1 MTISN
6 PIYPPVINSGTGVNY
21 PQISPSPT
29 PTPNGSWYTLNT
41 NSSTSGVITGTG
53 LGIGQTQQS
62 GITVMAPDGEAI
74 ITFHTDG
81 RIETKGGTIQARDLT
96 AVIKLMKR
104 MMTDIATDEELAKKF
119 PYIKDAAHEWVM
131 DELRK

>member
-1 MTISN
+1 MTTFNQSTITGIQSNTGQSLQSLAYPNSPLVNNQYTISAN
-6 PIYPPVINSGTGVNY
+6 N
-21 PQISPSPT
+21 
-29 PTPNGSWYTLNT
+29 
-41 NSSTSGVITGTG
+41 G

-81 RIETKGGTIQARDLT
+81 RIETIGGTIQARDLT

-104 MMTDIATDEELAKKF
+104 MMTDIANDEELSARF

>member
-1 MTISN
+1 MTTSN
-6 PIYPPVINSGTGVNY
+6 NIGTYHVTGGGTGINY
-21 PQISPSPT
+21 PNSAIANNQYAISAS
-29 PTPNGSWYTLNT
+29 
-41 NSSTSGVITGTG
+41 

-81 RIETKGGTIQARDLT
+81 RIETKGGSIQARDLT

-104 MMTDIATDEELAKKF
+104 MMTDMANDGELAKKF

>member
-1 MTISN
+1 MTTSN
-6 PIYPPVINSGTGVNY
+6 NIGTYHVTGGGTGINY
-21 PQISPSPT
+21 PNSAMASGQ
-29 PTPNGSWYTLNT
+29 YTIAASN
-41 NSSTSGVITGTG
+41 N

-81 RIETKGGTIQARDLT
+81 GIETKGGTIQARDLT
-96 AVIKLMKR
+96 AVIKIMKR
-104 MMTDIATDEELAKKF
+104 MMTDMANDEELAEKF